1 LMKKG
6 KFSITEQGVNNYS
19 GNHKIKVFVWMI
31 GVLLIA
37 NTALN
42 PCTFFMSTLNGVTFF
57 GNNEDS
63 PSTSWPTNV
72 WFIPATED
80 KHGYVYFGYN
90 NGYPQGGM
98 NDQGLCF
105 DGASTPPS
113 KIQFSPDK
121 KPAAF
126 FLIDRIMEECSYV
139 DQVIEIVKTHRFNA
153 LKMQGQLLFAD
164 KKGDAAIV
172 GGPDKNNDIDIIRKK
187 GKFMVCTNFFPNNPQ
202 KGGYPCRRN
211 ETATRMLKENPE
223 PSVENF
229 RSILKAVSVSRTS
242 YSNIFDLSNQIIF
255 IYHFHNF
262 SNVVKMKLEDELK
275 EGPHAYRIPR
285 LFSSSNR
292 DEGLKELN
300 EEREKGRISRRIPEF
315 IAYKGGN

>member
-1 LMKKG
+1 MKKD
-6 KFSITEQGVNNYS
+6 KLNIVKISVYNFSLKNKTR
-19 GNHKIKVFVWMI
+19 VFLWSI
-31 GVLLIA
+31 GILLVA

-72 WFIPATED
+72 WFIPPQEG

-121 KPAAF
+121 KPATF
-126 FLIDRIMEECSYV
+126 FLIDRIMEECSSV
-139 DQVIEIVKTHRFNA
+139 GEVIEIVRTCQFNA
-153 LKMQGQLLFAD
+153 LKRQGQLLFAD
-164 KKGDAAIV
+164 KKGDAVIV

-187 GKFMVCTNFFPNNPQ
+187 GNFMVCTNFFPNSPQ
-202 KGGYPCRRN
+202 KGGYPCHRN
-211 ETATRMLKENPE
+211 ETAARMLKENAE

-229 RSILKAVSVSRTS
+229 RSILETVSVSRTS
-242 YSNIFDLSNQIIF
+242 YSNIFDLNNQIIF
-255 IYHFHNF
+255 IYHLHDF

-275 EGPHAYRIPR
+275 EGAHAYRIPR
-285 LFSSSNR
+285 LFSSSDW